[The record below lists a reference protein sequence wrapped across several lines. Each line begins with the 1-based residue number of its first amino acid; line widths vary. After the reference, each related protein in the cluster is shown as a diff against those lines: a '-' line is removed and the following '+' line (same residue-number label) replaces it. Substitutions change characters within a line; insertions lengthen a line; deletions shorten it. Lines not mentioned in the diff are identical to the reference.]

1 MLIGVG
7 LVVGGLIL
15 LFAAISVIGFIT
27 PRPDDQDSASS
38 GIVHRR

>member
-7 LVVGGLIL
+7 LIIGGLIL
-15 LFAAISVIGFIT
+15 LFIAISIVGFIT
-27 PRPDDQDSASS
+27 PRPDDQDSAQS